1 MPSLVMVGVNRV
13 EDDDIEL
20 SEMLAIEQPRELG
33 QGGESA
39 FGSDLGSRFPFLIE
53 PETGRRILSVF
64 AHSAYSFCSYRGQ
77 EEGRG
82 RERGKTLHTVPL
94 SVSDFRFSSAF
105 DKSLLY
111 HLKHNRIQSLLD
123 PPPATRSASRAAFL
137 SASIPIRDIHLCSRG
152 GGSMPSSLEKWDRAS
167 NASALQSRAV
177 LQVAGIPS
185 SLSNSLTAGLL
196 CNASGRLAT
205 CHGSLAHLY

>member
-39 FGSDLGSRFPFLIE
+39 FGSDLGSRF
-53 PETGRRILSVF
+53 
-64 AHSAYSFCSYRGQ
+64 